1 MVTSLPHYALY
12 VRIYCIIHCE
22 VHMRAETRVS
32 LEWRRVWSGVVA
44 VLPTAITAFIS
55 VIQFNYTRIVSTPT
69 AAFPFRF

>member
-1 MVTSLPHYALY
+1 
-12 VRIYCIIHCE
+12 
-22 VHMRAETRVS
+22 MRAETRVS